1 MEVPI
6 KALSHSKVIIITFAI
21 AFLVFFARFPQPII
35 TPTIYA
41 EDGVWIG
48 SALSNGWL
56 HTFLHARPD
65 YFVFFNIFSLFLSAL
80 LSKVF
85 SGSVLMLLPL
95 FIAIISYA
103 FYALTSVVIFF
114 TVRRYAGSMSA
125 TLAFIMSALVPL
137 GVSQAESIGTLVQ
150 IGFYMPILSICAHLY
165 RDNLINRTRRAACDT
180 LIFLMAATNPVN
192 FAVTGTYVIIK
203 FFSTKDKRKLVIG
216 LSPLL
221 TAMLI
226 LFVIIAPRMNG
237 SGGILGSYNASNLVE
252 MITARSIIFPF
263 IFSFYERLG
272 NLSAVLLTLSFFV
285 LIFVSYIRAKNQAR
299 VAILLLFAML
309 LIYGAA
315 TAAGRSGITG
325 LLNGYTSTYPDRYFM
340 GINIISTVLMAV
352 CIGQF
357 KAKLFRYI
365 IFFALILVYAGGL
378 KSMFESAPDKR
389 RIPLDYIFTNALCN
403 TKEEGNGFSRIQI
416 LPTPDWYIR
425 LPSGY
430 VHSIGCVRK

>member
-1 MEVPI
+1 MM
-6 KALSHSKVIIITFAI
+6 ITFVV

-48 SALSNGWL
+48 SALTNGWV

-65 YFVFFNIFSLFLSAL
+65 YFVFFNIFSLFVSAS
-80 LSKVF
+80 LSKIF

-95 FIAIISYA
+95 FIAIVSYS
-103 FYALTSVVIFF
+103 FYAITSVVIFF
-114 TVRRYAGSMSA
+114 TVRRYAGRMPA
-125 TLAFIMSALVPL
+125 TLAFIMSVLLPL

-165 RDNLINRTRRAACDT
+165 RDNLINRTRVVACDT
-180 LIFLMAATNPVN
+180 VIFLMAATNPVN
-192 FAVTGTYVIIK
+192 FAVTGSYVIIK
-203 FFSTKDKRKLVIG
+203 FFSTKDKIKLVRG
-216 LSPLL
+216 LAPLL

-237 SGGILGSYNASNLVE
+237 SGGILGAYNASNLVE

-263 IFSFYERLG
+263 VFSFYDRLS
-272 NLSAVLLTLSFFV
+272 NLSASLLTLLFFV
-285 LIFVSYIRAKNQAR
+285 LVIFAYIRASNQAR
-299 VAILLLFAML
+299 VSILLLLAML
-309 LIYGAA
+309 LIYDAA

-340 GINIISTVLMAV
+340 GINIIATVLMTV

-357 KAKLFRYI
+357 KSNPLKNIVFL
-365 IFFALILVYAGGL
+365 ALLLVYAGGL
-378 KSMFESAPDKR
+378 KTMFESDQDKR
-389 RIPLDYIFTNALCN
+389 RIPLDYIFTNALCEA
-403 TKEEGNGFSRIQI
+403 KDEGNGFSRVQI

-430 VHSIGCVRK
+430 VQSVGCVR